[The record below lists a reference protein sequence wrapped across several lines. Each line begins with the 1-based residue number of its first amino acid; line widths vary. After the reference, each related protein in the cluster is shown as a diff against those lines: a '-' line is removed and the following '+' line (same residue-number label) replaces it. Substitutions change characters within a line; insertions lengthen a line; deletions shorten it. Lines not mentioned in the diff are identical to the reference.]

1 MRAFSV
7 WIFNG
12 QQKRRL
18 VLTGWED
25 SHFVRQLYGLYVLLF
40 TAGFYLVFDQYPEI
54 LVICIDLIYMCQTG
68 ENMKVVTVVG
78 ARPQFIKAAVVSHEL
93 RKKHREILVH
103 TGQHY
108 DDNMSGQFFRELDL
122 TEADYNLGI
131 SGGTHAVM
139 TGRMMAALEEVFLK
153 EQPDWLLVY
162 GDTNSTLA
170 AALCGA
176 KLHIPICHV
185 EAGARVHDMHNPE
198 EINRICTDHVS
209 ALLLACTESGYG
221 EMKKEGLY
229 GRGRLVGDPMYDAF
243 MAYSRRLDTSDIR
256 LSWQD
261 HTAERVPERYYYM
274 TCHREEN
281 TVNDHALA
289 EIFKAMDSL
298 PDRTVYPVHPRNR
311 ERAARLKREHG
322 FGNIILC
329 DPVGYL
335 ESAALVRHALAVV
348 TDSGGLQREAFFA
361 EKKCVTILDFV
372 AWPET
377 MTGNR
382 NQLSRPD
389 AGEIREKLFTPQT
402 VEAGYQPFGDGHAAR
417 KIVRALE
424 EAQKHLTQRV
434 C

>member
-1 MRAFSV
+1 
-7 WIFNG
+7 
-12 QQKRRL
+12 
-18 VLTGWED
+18 
-25 SHFVRQLYGLYVLLF
+25 
-40 TAGFYLVFDQYPEI
+40 
-54 LVICIDLIYMCQTG
+54 
-68 ENMKVVTVVG
+68 MKVVTVVG

-176 KLHIPICHV
+176 KLHI
-185 EAGARVHDMHNPE
+185 
-198 EINRICTDHVS
+198 
-209 ALLLACTESGYG
+209 
-221 EMKKEGLY
+221 
-229 GRGRLVGDPMYDAF
+229 
-243 MAYSRRLDTSDIR
+243 
-256 LSWQD
+256 
-261 HTAERVPERYYYM
+261 
-274 TCHREEN
+274 
-281 TVNDHALA
+281 
-289 EIFKAMDSL
+289 
-298 PDRTVYPVHPRNR
+298 
-311 ERAARLKREHG
+311 
-322 FGNIILC
+322 
-329 DPVGYL
+329 
-335 ESAALVRHALAVV
+335 
-348 TDSGGLQREAFFA
+348 
-361 EKKCVTILDFV
+361 V

-382 NQLSRPD
+382 NQLSGPD

-424 EAQKHLTQRV
+424 EAQAHLTEQGGRRQS
-434 C
+434 